1 MAGGT
6 VHWEIAGLVLSVAQ
20 MLMYINGFNNY
31 KSRLNSLT
39 DELKA
44 RADAKASAYQTL
56 RDKDG
61 AFYAYYQGLPDYSP
75 CQSNIERA
83 RGSAFAG
90 WGSNIRQSI
99 RAVNGFS
106 QLQKV
111 NIVNSFA
118 ETAVFAPALNRA
130 FTAKKERDRVDAH
143 VLARWEAITSAPTY
157 PSAVTDYS
165 SIINSS
171 FGSLNMYGQGANS
184 AGVAIGT
191 SLGKLFG

>member
-1 MAGGT
+1 MAGT

-44 RADAKASAYQTL
+44 RADAKAAAYKTL
-56 RDKDG
+56 RNKDSE
-61 AFYAYYQGLPDYSP
+61 FYAYYQGLPDYAT
-75 CQSNIERA
+75 CQSNIDRA
-83 RGSAFAG
+83 RGAAFAS
-90 WGSNIRQSI
+90 WGSQMRHSL
-99 RAVNGFS
+99 RAVNGYA

-111 NIVNSFA
+111 NIANSFA
-118 ETAVFAPALNRA
+118 ENAVFAPAVARAMTEIQERKRVDQHVLNR
-130 FTAKKERDRVDAH
+130 
-143 VLARWEAITSAPTY
+143 WQAIVSAPTY

-165 SIINSS
+165 SIINTSFSS
-171 FGSLNMYGQGANS
+171 LTAYGQGANS
-184 AGVAIGT
+184 AGVAIGS